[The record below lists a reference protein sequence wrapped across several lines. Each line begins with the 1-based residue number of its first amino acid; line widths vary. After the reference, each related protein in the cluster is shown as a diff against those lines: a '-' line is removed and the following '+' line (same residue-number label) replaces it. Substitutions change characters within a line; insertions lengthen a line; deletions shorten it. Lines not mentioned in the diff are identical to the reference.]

1 MVSNVS
7 TLKTGVLNFWE
18 VLAQSIALISPTMTA
33 ALIVPLM
40 FATAGNAGWFAYALG
55 AVMLLFVALNLN
67 QFARRSATTGSMYN
81 YSVTGLGPTGGA
93 LAGWSLIFA
102 YTFIGCAGM
111 TGFTTFAQQLLQMV
125 GLNIPA
131 APLLA
136 VCVVL
141 CWACAYKDIRFSAI
155 LTLAIEGISVTLILV
170 LIAAALGAKGFAPDT
185 AQLTL
190 SGANISVI
198 ALGVIVAIFSQV
210 GFEAATAFGTE
221 AKDPLK
227 TIPRAVIVSLVVTGL
242 FFVIVTYTETMWL
255 ANAKPTLDKQ
265 TAPLTTLAGM
275 LHMGYFAA
283 PIDFGAMIS
292 FFGLALSCM
301 NSGARIMWSMG
312 KHGAMHDVFGRTHE
326 TNATPHAAITVMASL
341 EFIIPTC
348 MILGGMAVTD
358 AFNDAGTFG
367 AIGFSV
373 AYIFIS
379 VAAPAYLK
387 KLGELKPLDLA
398 VSVAAV
404 ALLIGTIVFGFFI
417 PPPAPPVNY
426 FPYIFIAYFLI
437 GLVCFGRMKNKPNV
451 DSMMM
456 PPAMPPS
463 EMVHEVA

>member
-1 MVSNVS
+1 
-7 TLKTGVLNFWE
+7 LKTHVLNFWE

-67 QFARRSATTGSMYN
+67 QFARRSAMTGSMFN
-81 YSVTGLGPTGGA
+81 YSIAGLGPTGGS
-93 LAGWSLIFA
+93 LAGWSLIWA
-102 YTFIGCAGM
+102 YTFIGTAGM
-111 TGFTTFAQQLLQMV
+111 TGFTTFAQQLLQMA
-125 GLNIPA
+125 GLNIPP

-136 VCVVL
+136 ICVFL
-141 CWACAYKDIRFSAI
+141 CWVCAYKDVRLSAI
-155 LTLAIEGISVTLILV
+155 LTLGLEAISVALILV
-170 LIAAALGAKGFAPDT
+170 LIGVALGVHGFAPDVP
-185 AQLTL
+185 QLTL
-190 SGANISVI
+190 SGASLSTI

-210 GFEAATAFGTE
+210 GFEAATAFGQE
-221 AKDPLK
+221 AKNPLK

-265 TAPLTTLAGM
+265 TAPLTTLATM

-283 PIDFGAMIS
+283 PIALGAMVS
-292 FFGLALSCM
+292 FFSLALSCM

-312 KHGAMHDVFGRTHE
+312 KHGAMHDVFSSSHPE
-326 TNATPHAAITVMASL
+326 NETPHAAITVMAAL
-341 EFIIPTC
+341 EFIIPS
-348 MILGGMAVTD
+348 MMVLGGMAVTD

-387 KLGELKPLDLA
+387 KLGELKLMDMVIA
-398 VSVAAV
+398 VAAV
-404 ALLIGTIVFGFFI
+404 VLLTGTIIFGFFI

-437 GLVCFGRMKNKPNV
+437 GFVCFARSKNKPNV
-451 DSMMM
+451 ETMLSTPLV
-456 PPAMPPS
+456 PPPGVM
-463 EMVHEVA
+463 HEVA